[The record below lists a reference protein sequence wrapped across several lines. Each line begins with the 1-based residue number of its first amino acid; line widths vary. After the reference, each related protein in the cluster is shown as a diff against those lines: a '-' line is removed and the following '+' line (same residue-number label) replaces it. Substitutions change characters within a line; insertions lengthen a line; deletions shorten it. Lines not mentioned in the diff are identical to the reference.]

1 MGEEDMKEQRRRQD
15 MRWQR
20 TERHLMEEFGAT
32 LATTP
37 LEKITVAGLARA
49 AEINKA
55 TFYLHYRDVYDLAG
69 AYVEARAARVVQ
81 EMDDDLG
88 SFFTDPRAFVEALVA
103 IMEREIGNGIAD
115 ALAQNGLVPQFMNSL
130 TRLLGERFQAIR
142 PVPRGAEPAIVIS
155 FFVHGTLGALAQHR
169 DTDRATLV
177 DVVSELLIA
186 VKEHGK
192 AREAAERAGGEDK
205 Q

>member
-1 MGEEDMKEQRRRQD
+1 MGEEDVKDRRRRQD

-20 TERHLMEEFGAT
+20 TERHLMEEFGAA

-69 AYVEARAARVVQ
+69 AYVEAQAARVVQ

-88 SFFTDPRAFVEALVA
+88 SFFIDPRAFVEALVA
-103 IMEREIGNGIAD
+103 TMERGMDNGIAD
-115 ALAQNGLVPQFMNSL
+115 ALAENGLVPQFMNSL

-142 PVPRGAEPAIVIS
+142 PMPRGAEPAIVIS
-155 FFVHGTLGALAQHR
+155 FFVHGTLGALVQHR
-169 DTDRATLV
+169 DVDRATLV

-192 AREAAERAGGEDK
+192 AREAADRAHGESVR
-205 Q
+205 

>member
-1 MGEEDMKEQRRRQD
+1 MCEEDAKEQRRRQD

-20 TERHLMEEFGAT
+20 TERHLMEEFGAA

-55 TFYLHYRDVYDLAG
+55 TFYLHYRDVYDLAD
-69 AYVEARAARVVQ
+69 AYVEARAAGVVQ
-81 EMDDDLG
+81 EMGDDLA
-88 SFFTDPRAFVEALVA
+88 SFFTDPRAFVKALVA
-103 IMEREIGNGIAD
+103 IMEREMGNGIAD
-115 ALAQNGLVPQFMNSL
+115 ALAQNGLIPQFMNSL

-155 FFVHGTLGALAQHR
+155 FFVHGTLGALVQHR
-169 DTDRATLV
+169 DVDHAMLV
-177 DVVSELLIA
+177 DVVGELLVA
-186 VKEHGK
+186 LEEHGK
-192 AREAAERAGGEDK
+192 ARDAAMR
-205 Q
+205 

>member
-1 MGEEDMKEQRRRQD
+1 MGEEDVKEQRRRQD

-20 TERHLMEEFGAT
+20 TERHLMEEFGAA

-69 AYVEARAARVVQ
+69 AYVEAQAARVVQ
-81 EMDDDLG
+81 EMEPHLED
-88 SFFTDPRAFVEALVA
+88 FFDNPRAFVGALVSA
-103 IMEREIGNGIAD
+103 MDHETHRD
-115 ALAQNGLVPQFMNSL
+115 AAAAMARNRLVPQFMNSL

-142 PVPRGAEPAIVIS
+142 PVHRGAEPAIVIS

-169 DTDRATLV
+169 DADRATLV

>member
-1 MGEEDMKEQRRRQD
+1 MGEEDVKKQRRRQD

-20 TERHLMEEFGAT
+20 TERHLMEEFGAA

-69 AYVEARAARVVQ
+69 VYVEARAARVVQ

-130 TRLLGERFQAIR
+130 TQLLAERFQAIR

-155 FFVHGTLGALAQHR
+155 FFVHGTLGALVQHR
-169 DTDRATLV
+169 DVDRATLV

-186 VKEHGK
+186 VKEHGQ
-192 AREAAERAGGEDK
+192 AREAATR
-205 Q
+205 

>member
-1 MGEEDMKEQRRRQD
+1 MGEDDMKALRRRQD

-20 TERHLMEEFGAT
+20 TERHLMEEFGAA

-69 AYVEARAARVVQ
+69 AYVEAQAARVVQ

-130 TRLLGERFQAIR
+130 TQLLAERFQAIR

-186 VKEHGK
+186 VKEHGQT
-192 AREAAERAGGEDK
+192 REAAEWAGEAGK
-205 Q
+205 R